1 MVWRWG
7 AVVTGA
13 RARLTGAG
21 TGGGAVV
28 TGTRPRLTGAGTGG
42 GAVVTGTRPRQTD
55 AGTGGGAVVTGTRPR
70 QTETPCPSARNGV
83 ALWSRPILVQ
93 LEGSASRYL
102 THSPGSATARYL
114 CVVLT
119 CAGARRQGGCA
130 GPAFL
135 CAGTAH
141 SPAGAHP
148 RPCRPAR
155 PAVRMASSGADFP
168 VMSSTCSAA

>member
-13 RARLTGAG
+13 RA
-21 TGGGAVV
+21 
-28 TGTRPRLTGAGTGG
+28 RLTGAGTGG

-93 LEGSASRYL
+93 LEA
-102 THSPGSATARYL
+102 
-114 CVVLT
+114 VLLAIRLAADAA
-119 CAGARRQGGCA
+119 CLLVQ
-130 GPAFL
+130 L
-135 CAGTAH
+135 K
-141 SPAGAHP
+141 
-148 RPCRPAR
+148 
-155 PAVRMASSGADFP
+155 AVLLAI
-168 VMSSTCSAA
+168 